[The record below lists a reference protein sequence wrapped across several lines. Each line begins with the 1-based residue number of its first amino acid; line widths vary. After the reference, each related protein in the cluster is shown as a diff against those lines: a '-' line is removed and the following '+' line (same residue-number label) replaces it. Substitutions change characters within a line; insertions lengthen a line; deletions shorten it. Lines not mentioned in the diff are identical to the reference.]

1 MKVKEAIELI
11 NNSKEDL
18 YCIDD
23 AESLIDYEKILVED
37 VDISRRSFYETSVSY
52 FQLEDGI
59 LGIIGVSNIY
69 AECMTASDCG
79 VHCYAFEGEEY
90 TTVSYKPKTQIMVS
104 IIQP

>member
-11 NNSKEDL
+11 NSSKEGL

-23 AESLIDYEKILVED
+23 AENLIDYEKELASD
-37 VDISRRSFYETSVSY
+37 VDISRSRFYETSVSY

-90 TTVSYKPKTQIMVS
+90 TTVSYKPKTQIMVTL
-104 IIQP
+104 

>member
-11 NNSKEDL
+11 NSSKEGL

-23 AESLIDYEKILVED
+23 AENLIDYEKELASD
-37 VDISRRSFYETSVSY
+37 VDISRSIFYETSVSY
-52 FQLEDGI
+52 LQLEDGI

-90 TTVSYKPKTQIMVS
+90 TTVSYKPKTQIMVTL
-104 IIQP
+104 

>member
-11 NNSKEDL
+11 NSSKEGL

-23 AESLIDYEKILVED
+23 AENLIDYEKELASD
-37 VDISRRSFYETSVSY
+37 ADISRRRFYETSVSY

-90 TTVSYKPKTQIMVS
+90 TTVSYKPKTQIMVTL
-104 IIQP
+104 

>member
-1 MKVKEAIELI
+1 MEVKEAIELI
-11 NNSKEDL
+11 NSSKEGL

-23 AESLIDYEKILVED
+23 AENLIDYEKELASD
-37 VDISRRSFYETSVSY
+37 VDISRRRFYETSVSY

-90 TTVSYKPKTQIMVS
+90 TTVSYKPKTQIMVTL
-104 IIQP
+104 